1 MVSDGVARWARRLVV
16 AGGLARPVE
25 AAVTQGRT
33 SRTLLNGVCAAWR
46 NRVNPAVAVTA
57 RIRAG
62 PAWVPSASPRGC
74 ESDEGVQTSVEKP

>member
-1 MVSDGVARWARRLVV
+1 MA
-16 AGGLARPVE
+16 AGGLTHPV
-25 AAVTQGRT
+25 AVAVTQGRT
-33 SRTLLNGVCAAWR
+33 SRTMLNGVCAAWR
-46 NRVNPAVAVTA
+46 KRVNPAVAVTS